1 MWLRAAHDRLLIRA
15 MAATLA
21 VIVCGGA
28 LDWGHAGG
36 DDPDCSG
43 TPVSFAH
50 TAQRFSPASLSPSS
64 GDHCYICHSLR
75 LLHAGLVVRRERVPV
90 ELGSTP
96 YRSARILAERRSVS
110 VRLSSR
116 APPDVRL

>member
-1 MWLRAAHDRLLIRA
+1 

-43 TPVSFAH
+43 APVSSSR
-50 TAQRFSPASLSPSS
+50 TAQQFSPALLSGSS

-90 ELGSTP
+90 DLGSTP
-96 YRSARILAERRSVS
+96 HLNVRRRAERRSLS
-110 VRLSSR
+110 VHLSSR
-116 APPDVRL
+116 APPGERL